1 MFTALGPVTAARAFL
16 AAMLALPAAAQ
27 DPNCRFGANDI
38 LCQSSRMAEEF
49 RKGPE
54 QPPPARQNLDPHCMW
69 GEEDILC
76 RNQRRIEEARRRGP
90 DDPRS
95 MDWGRADDPC
105 LLITECDMNT
115 QLLIHMDWL
124 EG

>member
-1 MFTALGPVTAARAFL
+1 MFTDLSPVTAARAFL
-16 AAMLALPAAAQ
+16 AAMLAFPAAAQ
-27 DPNCRFGANDI
+27 DPNCLFGANDI
-38 LCQSSRMAEEF
+38 LCRSSRMADDF
-49 RKGPE
+49 RNGLE
-54 QPPPARQNLDPHCMW
+54 QPPPAPRNADPYCMY
-69 GEEDILC
+69 GEDDILC
-76 RNQRRIEEARRRGP
+76 QSQRKIEEARRRGP

-115 QLLIHMDWL
+115 QFLIHMDWL